1 MTCFLEDARRQT
13 LVWRV
18 LAARLQ
24 VGIRATQ
31 QCQFLE
37 GEARHEDDTANAVEN
52 DVMD

>member
-1 MTCFLEDARRQT
+1 MRRT
-13 LVWRV
+13 LVWLV

-31 QCQFLE
+31 QCQFSE
-37 GEARHEDDTANAVEN
+37 GEERHEDDSADSVEN